1 MYVIGTAGHV
11 DHGKSS
17 LIEALTGINP
27 DRLREEQ
34 ERGLTIELGFAW
46 LTLPSGREVSIV
58 DVPGHVRFV
67 RHMLAGIGAVD
78 LALLV
83 IAADEGV
90 MPQTSEHLEI
100 LDLLE
105 VQHAVVALTK
115 TDLAE
120 AEWTDLI
127 EEEVRELID
136 TTSIAGASIVRVS
149 SVTGDGFEELRAT
162 LDEAL
167 TDVPEPADI
176 GRARL
181 GIDRVFTMQG
191 FGTVVTGTLLG
202 GRLAIGDTLE
212 AVPDGPTARI
222 RGLQTHRQEVEE
234 AQPGT
239 RVAVNLAGVSTDEL
253 HRGQVLAA
261 PGRMTRV
268 QAFDVRLR
276 TLAQRAL
283 AHNLRVAVHT
293 GSAEAQGRVR
303 VLAGDEIEP
312 GAEGWAQVVLTSPLA
327 CVTGDLVVLRVSDET
342 IAGGR
347 IVATNPP
354 RHRRRDDGTIARLDA
369 LATGTPES
377 EALPALESIEPAA
390 ASALLAAVELDAPGL
405 EGALDTL
412 VGDGSVV
419 ALALEQAGGASLY
432 VTSAGLEALRR
443 QAQGALE
450 AYHAEFP
457 LRFTMPREELRSRLR
472 LDQRAFTAVIAA
484 LGLEIAAGGD
494 GVTEAGWA
502 PRPTPAQTTSLEE
515 LERTL
520 AAAGLQPPR
529 LDADVEL
536 IAHLAAGGRVVDCGS
551 DVVVSA
557 GAFAEAERTVRNLLA
572 DGAELSLAAARDAF
586 GTNRRVAQAVL
597 ETLDA
602 RGVTRRQGDARVLA
616 AGAGQAR
623 PSNDGARAA
632 EESTTR

>member
-17 LIEALTGINP
+17 LIQALTGINP

-136 TTSIAGASIVRVS
+136 TTSIAGAPIVRVS
-149 SVTGDGFEELRAT
+149 SVTSEGLEELRAT
-162 LDEAL
+162 LDAAL
-167 TDVPEPADI
+167 ANVPEPADI
-176 GRARL
+176 GRPRL

-239 RVAVNLAGVSTDEL
+239 RVAVNLAGVSTEDL
-253 HRGQVLAA
+253 SRGQVLAA
-261 PGRMTRV
+261 PGRMSRV

-276 TLAQRAL
+276 TLSRRPL

-293 GSAEAQGRVR
+293 GAAEAQGRVR
-303 VLAGDEIEP
+303 VLTGDEIEP
-312 GAEGWAQVVLTSPLA
+312 GSEGWAQIVLTSPLA

-354 RHRRRDDGTIARLDA
+354 RHRRRDEATIARLEA

-377 EALPALESIEPAA
+377 ETLAALESIEPAA
-390 ASALLAAVELDAPGL
+390 APALLAAVELDAGSL
-405 EGALDTL
+405 EA
-412 VGDGSVV
+412 
-419 ALALEQAGGASLY
+419 A
-432 VTSAGLEALRR
+432 LEALIAEGAVTALSGEQGEGAPLYITRAGLDAVRR
-443 QAQGALE
+443 QAESALE
-450 AYHAEFP
+450 TYHADFP

-472 LDQRAFTAVIAA
+472 LDQRAFAAVVAA
-484 LGLEIAAGGD
+484 LGPAIVASGD
-494 GVTEAGWA
+494 GVTEADWT
-502 PRPTPAQTTSLEE
+502 PTPSPGQTASLEAI
-515 LERTL
+515 ERAL
-520 AAAGLQPPR
+520 DGAGLQPPR
-529 LDADVEL
+529 LDADPEL
-536 IAHLAAGGRVVDCGS
+536 VAHLTAAGRVVDCGS

-557 GAFAEAERTVRNLLA
+557 DAFEGAERTVQALMTE
-572 DGAELSLAAARDAF
+572 GAELSLAGARDAL

-602 RGVTRRQGDARVLA
+602 RGVTRRRGDARVLA
-616 AGAGQAR
+616 DR
-623 PSNDGARAA
+623 ARAGSVGGA
-632 EESTTR
+632 